1 MRISDFDLYKDL
13 LKKESGLQ
21 ITPDKS
27 YLLDSRLTPIAKKWN
42 YPTLDSMTIA
52 IRGVPEPEL
61 VKDIVEAMTD
71 LETSFFRN
79 IESFNFFSDIVLPFL
94 LKRRKKREPIRIWS
108 CGCSSGQEAYSL
120 SILLNEHKSLTQGY
134 KFEIVASDINS
145 TAIENAEKGLFS
157 QFDVQRGLPV
167 NHLIKYFDPEDDQ
180 WKIKPQIKEIIE
192 FEQINLLQ
200 DFSKIEPFD
209 IVFCRNVLKSFDRD
223 TKIDCL
229 QRLAEIIYD
238 DGFLFL
244 GQQETV
250 VGISD
255 DFRPLAGVDNVF
267 ILNESDF
274 DEKKHINSDK
284 AVAS

>member
-13 LKKESGLQ
+13 LNRESGLQ
-21 ITPDKS
+21 LTPDKS

-52 IRGVPEPEL
+52 IRGVPDPEL
-61 VKDIVEAMTD
+61 VKDIVEAMTN

-79 IESFNFFSDIVLPFL
+79 IETFNFLSDVVLPFL

-108 CGCSSGQEAYSL
+108 CGCSTGQEAYSI
-120 SILLNEHKSLTQGY
+120 SILLNDNKTLTQGY
-134 KFEIVASDINS
+134 KFEIVASDINAS
-145 TAIENAEKGLFS
+145 ALENARKGVFS

-167 NHLIKYFDPEDDQ
+167 NYLIKYFDPDDDS
-180 WKIKPQIKEIIE
+180 WSIKPQLKENIE
-192 FEQINLLQ
+192 FEQINILQ

-209 IVFCRNVLKSFDRD
+209 IVFCRNVIKSFGRE
-223 TKIDCL
+223 TKINCL
-229 QRLAEIIYD
+229 KHLAEIIYD

-244 GQQETV
+244 GQDETV

-255 DFRPLAGVDNVF
+255 DFRPLAGVNNVF

-274 DEKKHINSDK
+274 DEKKHMNTDK